1 MTITVEY
8 SSDTYDDLFKD
19 VLDQYPSLGKS
30 LLDDFRTYISSSRN
44 KLPNYF
50 GRDTSYTQPY
60 EAYMAGLMHIHIA
73 IPPSVFPKNKPQYDR
88 TCPGDPAKDA
98 ALVYANGVLDEDH
111 YVLIAMLHPGAHSQA
126 RNDKVMKRL
135 AGVAKRFRD
144 TH

>member
-19 VLDQYPSLGKS
+19 VLDQYPKLEKN
-30 LLDDFRTYISSSRN
+30 LLEDFRTYIASNRN
-44 KLPNYF
+44 LLPDYF

-60 EAYMAGLMHIHIA
+60 EAFIACLMHIHIA
-73 IPPSVFPKNKPQYDR
+73 IPPLVFPKNKPQYDR

-98 ALVYANGVLDEDH
+98 ALVYVNGLLDEDH
-111 YVLIAMLHPGAHSQA
+111 YVLIALLHPGAHSKA
-126 RNDKVMKRL
+126 RNEKVMKRL
-135 AGVAKRFRD
+135 AAVAKDFRD